1 MLALVVLIAILVPA
15 GPLRVDRSW
24 SEAMHNLETPLLT
37 HLALAFNWLGRGL
50 GRAIG
55 LTLVGLLLVRRRR
68 WLALAAFAVS
78 ESLAPL
84 LSVLLKALIDRPRP
98 PHGLI
103 HAAGP
108 SFPSGHATYAGAT
121 AVALVL
127 LFTTPGARRRW
138 WWTLASLGVLGMAWS
153 RTYLQV
159 HWLSDVIAGALLGTA
174 ISLLVFALAQ
184 LHQAVSACGRGGTT
198 SAES

>member
-15 GPLRVDRSW
+15 GPLGLDRSW
-24 SEAMHNLETPLLT
+24 SEAMRDLETPLLT
-37 HLALAFNWLGRGL
+37 DLALTFNWLGRGL
-50 GRAIG
+50 GRALG
-55 LTLVGLLLVRRRR
+55 LILVGLLLLRRRR
-68 WLALAAFAVS
+68 WLALAAFAIA

-98 PHGLI
+98 LHGLI

-121 AVALVL
+121 SLALVL
-127 LFTTPGARRRW
+127 LFTTPGTRRRLW
-138 WWTLASLGVLGMAWS
+138 WVLAVLGVVGMAWS

-159 HWLSDVIAGALLGTA
+159 HWLTDVIAGALLGSG
-174 ISLLVFALAQ
+174 ISLLVFAISQ
-184 LHQAVSACGRGGTT
+184 RHQSWMRMKCSADV
-198 SAES
+198 

>member
-1 MLALVVLIAILVPA
+1 MPPRQSGSAQ
-15 GPLRVDRSW
+15 W
-24 SEAMHNLETPLLT
+24 Q
-37 HLALAFNWLGRGL
+37 RG
-50 GRAIG
+50 
-55 LTLVGLLLVRRRR
+55 GLLLLRRRR

-108 SFPSGHATYAGAT
+108 SFPSGHATYARAT

-184 LHQAVSACGRGGTT
+184 RHQAWISSA
-198 SAES
+198 SAYSSPNPSV